1 MSEPATTGS
10 GGQAGTAGGPARV
23 AVVGT
28 GALAAE
34 VVRNLG
40 LAGIPA
46 SMHSPDGFWTTLR
59 LAELQECYCAVA
71 AGLEPDAR
79 RRLNGLC
86 QVAGVDFVNV
96 RCDADGISVETF
108 PFGSDAGCACL
119 ECDPRGADPVTRR
132 DAPDPISTSVA
143 GALGAAAALHC
154 AGHGARRLLISD
166 LHEASESA
174 ALQRRDDCA
183 ACASPWRAPRVIRTR
198 NRWSAPESLRQDTA
212 QPGDQ
217 TVHLSDAIVVTCEC
231 ATCGPVPEPAAQI
244 NRPVP
249 RGDAVIACPRCGA
262 TPLRIETRAA
272 FTLDELMARF
282 GHEPVP
288 AKFALAT
295 IAGVAVCFDL
305 EAGAARDAAD
315 PA

>member
-1 MSEPATTGS
+1 VSEPATTGS
-10 GGQAGTAGGPARV
+10 GRQAGTAGGPARV

-96 RCDADGISVETF
+96 GCDADGISVETF

-132 DAPDPISTSVA
+132 EPDPISTSVA

-174 ALQRRDDCA
+174 ALQRRDDCP

-198 NRWSAPESLRQDTA
+198 NRWSASESLRQDTA

-231 ATCGPVPEPAAQI
+231 TTCGPVPELAARI
-244 NRPVP
+244 NRPAP
-249 RGDAVIACPRCGA
+249 RGEAVIACPRCGA

>member
-1 MSEPATTGS
+1 MMDNGR
-10 GGQAGTAGGPARV
+10 QAVTAGPARV
-23 AVVGT
+23 AVVGAE
-28 GALAAE
+28 ALAAE

-46 SMHSPDGFWTTLR
+46 SVHSPDGFWTTLR

-96 RCDADGISVETF
+96 RCDADGIRVETF

-119 ECDPRGADPVTRR
+119 ECDPRGADPATRPET
-132 DAPDPISTSVA
+132 PDPISTSVA

-154 AGHGARRLLISD
+154 SGQGAHRLFISD
-166 LHEASESA
+166 LHAASEA
-174 ALQRRDDCA
+174 TTLQRRDDCP

-198 NRWSAPESLRQDTA
+198 NRWSAPEALTRDATH
-212 QPGDQ
+212 PGDQ
-217 TVHLSDAIVVTCEC
+217 TVHLSDAIVVTCDC
-231 ATCGPVPEPAAQI
+231 STCGPAPELAARI
-244 NRPVP
+244 NRPAP
-249 RGDAVIACPRCGA
+249 GNGAVIACPGCGS

-272 FTLDELMARF
+272 FRLDELMARF
-282 GHEPVP
+282 GHGPVP

-305 EAGAARDAAD
+305 EACAALDAAG

>member
-1 MSEPATTGS
+1 MNEPAKTDS
-10 GGQAGTAGGPARV
+10 GWQAGMAGGPARV

-46 SMHSPDGFWTTLR
+46 SVHTPDGFWMTLH
-59 LAELQECYCAVA
+59 LAELQDCYCAVA
-71 AGLEPDAR
+71 AGMEPDAG

-86 QVAGVDFVNV
+86 QVAGVDFVDV

-119 ECDPRGADPVTRR
+119 ECDPRGAAPVTRR
-132 DAPDPISTSVA
+132 EPDPIATSVA

-154 AGHGARRLLISD
+154 AGHGARRLLIGD
-166 LHEASESA
+166 LHEASEST
-174 ALQRRDDCA
+174 ALQRRDDCP

-212 QPGDQ
+212 QLGHQ
-217 TVHLSDAIVVTCEC
+217 TVHLSDAMVVTCEC
-231 ATCGPVPEPAAQI
+231 TTCGPVPELAAQI
-244 NRPVP
+244 NRPAP
-249 RGDAVIACPRCGA
+249 RDDAVFACPRCGA

-272 FTLDELMARF
+272 FSLDELMARF
-282 GHEPVP
+282 GHGPVP

-295 IAGVAVCFDL
+295 IAGVDVCFDL